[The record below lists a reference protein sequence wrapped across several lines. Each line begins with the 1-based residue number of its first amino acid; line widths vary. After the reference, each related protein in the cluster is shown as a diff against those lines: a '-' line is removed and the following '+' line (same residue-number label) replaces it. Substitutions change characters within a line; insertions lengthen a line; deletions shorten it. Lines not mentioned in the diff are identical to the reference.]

1 MPDIARRTPLSTDS
15 TRTFAATRHMI
26 HAERLLSLA
35 LLIAATLASIP
46 STARSQD
53 SANTTTDAP
62 KRLRLRREWEG
73 FAPGSSA
80 QVQRRRIVYNEEG
93 DVESSTTLETK
104 STLVSKQD
112 GFNSVKMELKIDVA
126 GRIFEPDANTLR
138 FGPLSQKPGEKVETE
153 HIGEEVLEVDD
164 EQFKCQKFQVTI
176 ESESGRR
183 QSRVWVSDVFPY
195 VLKSEAVLTT
205 EETEV
210 AERISSSVI
219 AMDMPIEVL
228 SEVKSGAVM
237 RIVTESDGKRS
248 VTLEASCP
256 DVPGGLVWHSQKV
269 LVDGQLQEESHLR
282 LIEYR
287 SERDASDGELPPRRR
302 LLPRLKRKRQRSEE

>member
-1 MPDIARRTPLSTDS
+1 
-15 TRTFAATRHMI
+15 MI